1 MGMKLKDLREWLKV
15 VPPEYDDCQL
25 VFRDI
30 IPMQGTDQ
38 LLAGDDPITSATIDV
53 SSREACFY
61 NQQSYDL
68 IKDIDPDAD
77 IAETLEPKPKK
88 RKRNPN
94 TL

>member
-1 MGMKLKDLREWLKV
+1 MKLKDLREWLKV
-15 VPPEYDDCQL
+15 VPEEYDDCQL

-30 IPMQGTDQ
+30 LKVNGTDQ
-38 LLAGDDPITSATIDV
+38 LLAGDDPITSATIDT

-77 IAETLEPKPKK
+77 IAETLEPKAKHK

-94 TL
+94 TI